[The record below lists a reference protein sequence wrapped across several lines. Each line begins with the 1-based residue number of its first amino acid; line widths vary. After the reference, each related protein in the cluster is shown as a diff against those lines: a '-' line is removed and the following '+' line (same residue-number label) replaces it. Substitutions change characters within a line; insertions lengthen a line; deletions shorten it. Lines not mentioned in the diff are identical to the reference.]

1 MTKRDMVEKIA
12 KETKIPQ
19 NIVATVF
26 QHTLDQI
33 AEELSK
39 GNTVEL
45 RNFGV
50 FEVTT
55 RKARVGR
62 NPNKPK
68 VNVIIPERTVIKF
81 KTGKELK
88 QQIKKINPKT
98 VK

>member
-12 KETKIPQ
+12 KETKLSQ

-50 FEVTT
+50 FEVAT

-62 NPNKPK
+62 NPNKPEIEVK
-68 VNVIIPERTVIKF
+68 IPERTVIKF

-88 QQIKKINPKT
+88 QQIEKINPKT